1 MPSSSRQ
8 TQHRHRGFDSFG
20 TEPRVQKDVDSLGS
34 RLGRGVRYSMLDA
47 DHVVGVGVV
56 VQEFDRVTA
65 DAAPL
70 EQQLLRMRVATVRLM
85 IRRIPSR
92 RCGWVEWA
100 SLVPIQSRWY
110 LVGSAYIIA
119 AIRIGKDHPRRRGF
133 GDTTDGDAKRAMDLE
148 WILVGTTGFFAF
160 AFVVVLFLTILEW
173 YKPWLIPDWLL
184 PYSIRQ
190 WLFVALLAFG
200 FVAVFC
206 LIWTLNMPEPRIR

>member
-1 MPSSSRQ
+1 MPGLVSRRFQ
-8 TQHRHRGFDSFG
+8 QELQLLSG
-20 TEPRVQKDVDSLGS
+20 TED
-34 RLGRGVRYSMLDA
+34 
-47 DHVVGVGVV
+47 
-56 VQEFDRVTA
+56 
-65 DAAPL
+65 
-70 EQQLLRMRVATVRLM
+70 
-85 IRRIPSR
+85 
-92 RCGWVEWA
+92 
-100 SLVPIQSRWY
+100 QSRWY